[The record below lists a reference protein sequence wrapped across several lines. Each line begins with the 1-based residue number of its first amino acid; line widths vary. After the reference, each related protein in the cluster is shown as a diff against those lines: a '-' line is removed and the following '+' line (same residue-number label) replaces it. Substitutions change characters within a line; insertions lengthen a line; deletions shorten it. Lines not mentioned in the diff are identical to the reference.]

1 MTRCRSILLVTV
13 AMGALG
19 AAGLLSAPALAVSE
33 RPGWELYANTLPT
46 NLVHGV
52 SDVQEISL
60 HATGGTFTLSIEV
73 NGAVQETIPISYPAS
88 PQTVEQA
95 LEALPGIGGVGG
107 HVTVTGGPED
117 YVVSYSGALG
127 NIRAAPLSAN
137 GSALTGAEPSATT
150 SVKTEGAASGSIR
163 VEVFNV
169 GAGASFFVGNE
180 PITVTDRLPAGVRAK
195 EAGAPNRAGERFG
208 VAPTLVAG
216 IWDCTGNGA
225 SPAPSV
231 AGASV
236 VTCTSDPVGLP
247 AFAGGGG
254 LPTFDLTEA
263 PNLQPAVAI
272 VVEAVS
278 AADEPEH
285 TSCAGEASFCNRVS
299 ISGGQALE
307 AASTE
312 DPVTISSKPA
322 KGGLASADAW
332 FSNADGTIDRQAGS
346 HPYTATFAFT
356 SATAIGPEK
365 EGVIAGGEVRNLE
378 TEVPA
383 GLVGD
388 LHDVPQC
395 RVAEL
400 IKEACPPSSMVGIF
414 EVSTLQ
420 LGTYGRQVFNMVPPP
435 GTPAELGF
443 VLEAT
448 PVFLS
453 FSVKSGS
460 DYRLI
465 AHADAI
471 PAREVYQTIVT
482 LWGSPQEA
490 SHDRW
495 RGRPA
500 DGGCSPEQLERI
512 EGNENSVDYCTR
524 AQNPVVQSFLTLPT
538 SCGEAQPLAF
548 RELSAW
554 QEPDAKSE
562 VAFLSHD
569 ANGEP
574 AGYTGC
580 EALQFEPSI
589 TIAPETARADTPTG
603 LTAEVKAPLGGLEAP
618 NALAPATLRNT
629 KVTLPEGLTINPGQA
644 AGLRACPPGRP
655 APGVEGDALTTPEEA
670 ARGEEDDE
678 APSCSDA
685 AKVGTATIKT
695 PLLESARETQLNG
708 NVYILQSNPPEVKI
722 LVAAS
727 ADGVN
732 VKFVGVVHLNEQTGQ
747 VTTEFDNTPQ
757 LPFSDF
763 TLSFDGGAK
772 AALVTPAQC
781 GAYTA
786 NVDFQSWANPFI
798 PDALGSPAFT
808 LNSGPAGAPCP
819 SGPLPFAPSMTAGTS
834 TNQAGGFASFST
846 LLQRGDGTQRLE
858 SFRFTSPAGLAGLI
872 STVPLCPEPQAAA
885 GTCASSSHIGHAIV
899 SSGPGANPL
908 TIPQP
913 GEPEAA
919 IYLTGPYKG
928 APFGL
933 SILTP
938 VIAGPFNLGTIV
950 TRAKIE
956 VDPTTARVTVTTDPL
971 PQIVK
976 GVPTDLRSV
985 YAVID
990 RPGFFFNP
998 TNCESQQFTG
1008 SATSA
1013 GGAATAP
1020 ISSSFG
1026 IDGCRGLTF
1035 APKFSASTQGNG
1047 LFNRNGA
1054 SLNVKISTKQ
1064 GPQSNPA
1071 VQAEANIKKV
1081 DVQLPIQLPS
1091 RLTTL
1096 QKACTEKQFATNP
1109 AGCPEASNVGTAV
1122 VHTPVLPGA
1131 LTGPAYL
1138 VSHGSAAFPDL
1149 DLILQGDGVTI
1160 LLTGTT
1166 DIKKGI
1172 TFSRFDTTPDAP
1184 ISSFELNLPERKFS
1198 ALAANGNLCKPTTT
1212 KTVKKRVAVRR
1223 HGRTVHVTKSVKQQV
1238 AAPLSM
1244 PTTITAQNGA
1254 VVTQTTKI
1262 AVTGCAKAKAKA
1274 KKKVKKAKRKA
1285 GKRKG

>member
-1 MTRCRSILLVTV
+1 MRAQRAAAAVVVMAVLCGLGVATPAANAATEAPGWALVANSYPTNFVHGANAAQEVTV
-13 AMGALG
+13 EA
-19 AAGLLSAPALAVSE
+19 S
-33 RPGWELYANTLPT
+33 
-46 NLVHGV
+46 
-52 SDVQEISL
+52 
-60 HATGGTFTLSIEV
+60 TFTLTFEGQTTSTIAS
-73 NGAVQETIPISYPAS
+73 GAAAS
-88 PQTVEQA
+88 ELQAA
-95 LEALPGIGGVGG
+95 LEALPTIGPGNVIVTQEAGQPA
-107 HVTVTGGPED
+107 VYTVTFTKL
-117 YVVSYSGALG
+117 LG
-127 NIRAAPLSAN
+127 NMKIAEMV
-137 GSALTGAEPSATT
+137 GTGASVSAKTT
-150 SVKTEGAASGSIR
+150 GTSSGTIG
-163 VEVFNV
+163 VDVFNV
-169 GAGASFFVGNE
+169 GAGTASGT
-180 PITVTDRLPAGVRAK
+180 ITITDTLPPGVKAK
-195 EAGAPNRAGERFG
+195 EAGEVQISGGRFG
-208 VAPTLVAG
+208 IDPL
-216 IWDCTGNGA
+216 IHHNLWDCTGDGPG
-225 SPAPSV
+225 SAPSV

-236 VTCTSDPVGLP
+236 VTCTNDPVGLP
-247 AFAGGGG
+247 VFAGGGG
-254 LPTFDLTEA
+254 TPTSEA
-263 PNLQPAVAI
+263 FEVFANPQPVLGIA
-272 VVEAVS
+272 VEAES
-278 AADEPEH
+278 GADEPQH
-285 TSCAGEASFCNRVS
+285 TSCAGRPSFCNHVE
-299 ISGGQALE
+299 IVGGG
-307 AASTE
+307 ASAPARTE
-312 DPVTISSKPA
+312 NPITISSQPA
-322 KGGLASADAW
+322 PAGLVSADAW
-332 FSNADGTIDRQAGS
+332 FSNADGTIDTQAGS
-346 HPYTATFAFT
+346 HPYTVTTTFNL
-356 SATAIGPEK
+356 ATALKANK
-365 EGVIAGGEVRNLE
+365 EWYRPGGDLRSLDVRLP
-378 TEVPA
+378 V
-383 GLVGD
+383 GFVGD
-388 LHDVPQC
+388 LHNMPQC
-395 RVAEL
+395 RDNEL
-400 IKEACPPSSMVGIF
+400 LDERCSPSTMIGNLALEGSFIPL
-414 EVSTLQ
+414 E
-420 LGTYGRQVFNMVPPP
+420 RRVFNVAPPP
-435 GTPAELGF
+435 GTPAELAF
-443 VLEAT
+443 ILEGV
-448 PVFLS
+448 PVHIS
-453 FSVKSGS
+453 FSVGTGS
-460 DYRLI
+460 DY
-465 AHADAI
+465 AI
-471 PAREVYQTIVT
+471 ISHVTNVKQAETYQAILT
-482 LWGSPQEA
+482 LWGSPGEA

-495 RGRPA
+495 RGIE
-500 DGGCSPEQLERI
+500 GGCTQTRMEEPAVTDGQI
-512 EGNENSVDYCTR
+512 NYCAHPQDRVLT
-524 AQNPVVQSFLTLPT
+524 PLFTLPT
-538 SCGEAQPLAF
+538 SCGQTGSVEPGNFGF
-548 RELSAW
+548 RELSSW
-554 QEPDAKSE
+554 QLPNATSE
-562 VAFLSHD
+562 VLVKLHGAD
-569 ANGEP
+569 GEP
-574 AGYTGC
+574 TGFTGC
-580 EALQFEPSI
+580 EDLLFEPAI
-589 TIAPETARADTPTG
+589 TTTLGTSATDTPTG
-603 LTAEVKAPLGGLEAP
+603 VTVDVKPPLGGLEEP
-618 NALAPATLRNT
+618 GTLATADIQDTT
-629 KVTLPEGLTINPGQA
+629 VVLPEGVVVNPSQA
-644 AGLRACPPGRP
+644 AGLTACGS
-655 APGVEGDALTTPEEA
+655 EEDALTTQAEREH
-670 ARGEEDDE
+670 GKENDS
-678 APSCSDA
+678 APSCPASS
-685 AKVGTATIKT
+685 KIGTATIKS
-695 PLLESARETQLNG
+695 PLIESATEKQFDG
-708 NVYILQSNPPEVKI
+708 NVYVLQSNPPEIKL

-732 VKFVGVVHLNEQTGQ
+732 IKLIGAAHLDEQTGQ
-747 VTTEFDNTPQ
+747 LTTKFDGTPQ

-763 TLSFDGGAK
+763 KLTFDGGAK
-772 AALVTPAQC
+772 ATLDTPTQC

-786 NVDFQSWANPFI
+786 NADFTPWSSPFI
-798 PDALGSPAFT
+798 SDFLTNASFALT
-808 LNSGPAGAPCP
+808 EGPGGGACP
-819 SGPLPFAPSMTAGTS
+819 SGPLPFVPSMTAGTS
-834 TNQAGGFASFST
+834 TSQAGGFASFTT

-872 STVPLCPEPQAAA
+872 STVPLCPEPQAAQGA
-885 GTCASSSHIGHAIV
+885 CPSSSHIGHAIV
-899 SSGPGANPL
+899 TSGPGANPL

-933 SILTP
+933 SIVTP

-1008 SATSA
+1008 SATSV
-1013 GGAATAP
+1013 GGAASAP

-1026 IDGCRGLTF
+1026 IGGCRELAF

-1091 RLTTL
+1091 RLVTL

-1223 HGRTVHVTKSVKQQV
+1223 HGRTVHVLKTVKQQV

-1262 AVTGCAKAKAKA
+1262 AVTGCPKAKPKA
-1274 KKKVKKAKRKA
+1274 KGKVKKAKRKT
-1285 GKRKG
+1285 GKQSAHGTQRRR